1 MSQNGFRLLIVT
13 LTLAALGIIMIYSA
27 SAIFAYQHFGD
38 SFYFLKRQLIYVLL
52 GFFLMMGASL
62 IDPGWLKQNSLV
74 LVIGGVVALT
84 LVYLPFLSQAGGGAS
99 RWIKLGPIN
108 LQPAEFIKIILTL
121 YLADYLSR
129 KFREIQRGD
138 WKVFIPPLCVFSLFS
153 ILVLAQPDLGSVI
166 IYFLLTITLFFLSG
180 IRLRYIFGMA
190 LTILPMV
197 VFLVI
202 LFPYRMARITAFL
215 DPWRDPRGGG
225 FQIIQSFIAFGIGGW
240 KGLGLGASTQKL
252 FYLPQSFTDFIF
264 SIIGEELGLIG
275 ALVIVLLFVA
285 FFVFGFNITRKSKD
299 LFLNLYV
306 RGLVLMILIQA
317 FINIMVATGM
327 IPTKGLPL
335 PFVSYG
341 GSSLIMNMI
350 AVGLILGVDRKLY
363 KGKKRKR

>member
-166 IYFLLTITLFFLSG
+166 IYFLLTITLFFL
-180 IRLRYIFGMA
+180 
-190 LTILPMV
+190 
-197 VFLVI
+197 
-202 LFPYRMARITAFL
+202 
-215 DPWRDPRGGG
+215 
-225 FQIIQSFIAFGIGGW
+225 
-240 KGLGLGASTQKL
+240 
-252 FYLPQSFTDFIF
+252 
-264 SIIGEELGLIG
+264 
-275 ALVIVLLFVA
+275 
-285 FFVFGFNITRKSKD
+285 
-299 LFLNLYV
+299 
-306 RGLVLMILIQA
+306 
-317 FINIMVATGM
+317 
-327 IPTKGLPL
+327 
-335 PFVSYG
+335 
-341 GSSLIMNMI
+341 
-350 AVGLILGVDRKLY
+350 
-363 KGKKRKR
+363 